1 MFDGLF
7 FCVQVNGVEM
17 TGKTQGDAVSVL
29 RNTPLGSTVSITVS
43 RQEVEE
49 EQDERF
55 KVPRHLVSNNSNKV
69 KNVTFSL
76 KS

>member
-29 RNTPLGSTVSITVS
+29 RNTPLGSTVSMKDSKFRDI
-43 RQEVEE
+43 
-49 EQDERF
+49 
-55 KVPRHLVSNNSNKV
+55 L
-69 KNVTFSL
+69 
-76 KS
+76 